1 MKSIGKQEFEDK
13 PSDYLGSQE
22 IIAIQQNEKLIGLY
36 IPIKDNNQASIQQ
49 AFQKLSKTVAN
60 ALAESQLSEDA
71 LSQALNLS
79 NNHNA

>member
-13 PSDYLGSQE
+13 PSDYLSSQE
-22 IIAIQQNEKLIGLY
+22 IIAIQQNKKLIGLY
-36 IPIKDNNQASIQQ
+36 IPIKNNNQVSIQQ
-49 AFQKLSKTVAN
+49 AFQQLSQTVDN

-79 NNHNA
+79 